1 MIQKYD
7 KGIGD
12 NYMKKMDSKD
22 KLNLIIKLDKE
33 GKSRHDIKD
42 ILGYSSIDSLTKF
55 MKKQGYV
62 YKNGYILVDDKSMTV
77 VSDDKHM
84 TNVSDKNN
92 IDDNSMTSLIN
103 SDLKNN
109 LVGLAGDY
117 PDIKKMLEWFK
128 NMNDDKSMIE
138 VSATITDG
146 LKIDIDNSE
155 YIRTTVRVSK
165 NSWNKFE
172 EFCNSHK
179 EFKKQDILSQAL
191 NEFIEK
197 YK

>member
-12 NYMKKMDSKD
+12 DYMKKMDSKD
-22 KLNLIIKLDKE
+22 KLSLIIQLDKE

-42 ILGYSSIDSLTKF
+42 ILGYSSIDGLTKF

-179 EFKKQDILSQAL
+179 EFKKQDILSQ
-191 NEFIEK
+191 FIKEGLEK